1 MTLLNSKYE
10 NQLYCIL
17 ADYIYIKSKEEGF
30 VGAFAFPY
38 FDDCNVIELIEFY
51 DHEPKKC
58 KTGSIQIGDI
68 TINFVSFNKSMLPD
82 FGEIAQS
89 EILYDTDNLLKNEQ
103 SKFIKNKTGF
113 IASNQLQLEVRF
125 RVRLANL
132 IKQRIDNDNINLFYA
147 SIVDYYYNLFLDDTD
162 FDFNYG
168 ACKNN
173 INNGE
178 VPFLSDNLE
187 LHNECLEE
195 SLKGLQANK
204 DEENVKKYEL

>member
-1 MTLLNSKYE
+1 MKLLESNYE

-51 DHEPKKC
+51 DQEPKKC

-68 TINFVSFNKSMLPD
+68 IVNFVSFNKSMLPE
-82 FGEIAQS
+82 FGELIQS
-89 EILYDTDNLLKNEQ
+89 EILYDTDDLLRNQQIEFRKHQ
-103 SKFIKNKTGF
+103 TGF
-113 IASNQLQLEVRF
+113 IASNQLQIGVRF

-132 IKQRIDNDNINLFYA
+132 IRQRIENDNINLFYA

-162 FDFNYG
+162 FEFNYE

-173 INNGE
+173 IKNGE
-178 VPFLSDNLE
+178 VPFLSDKLD

-195 SLKGLQANK
+195 SLKGLQAKK